1 MWLQFAASKK
11 LLVSSC
17 PVVASVGIT
26 VVIEGGT
33 IHLLKLLVQYDTIRY
48 DIYDMIPYNMI
59 N

>member
-1 MWLQFAASKK
+1 M
-11 LLVSSC
+11 
-17 PVVASVGIT
+17 VASVGIT